1 TEAPS
6 GVVMLTF
13 SGGASLRLDV
23 ECLEAELAD
32 LGPSWT
38 TGACPAHAE
47 IIEEAAKSRRS

>member
-1 TEAPS
+1 
-6 GVVMLTF
+6 MLTF

-47 IIEEAAKSRRS
+47 IEEAAKSRRS

>member
-1 TEAPS
+1 
-6 GVVMLTF
+6 VVTLTF

-38 TGACPAHAE
+38 TGACPAHAA
-47 IIEEAAKSRRS
+47 IEEAAKSRRS